1 VNGLE
6 AGIVGRD
13 RDVLLP
19 FYVDTLGFEII
30 DRLEFPDGFLVK
42 LRRDGAR
49 VKIFFPTASPSAP
62 AAVDPYWAVAGWRYA
77 ALLFDDRDALQFVV
91 TRVGRS
97 DGHVVMAPRQHRPNA
112 EAGLIADPEGNV
124 WELLWEG

>member
-6 AGIVGRD
+6 AGIVGRE

-19 FYVDTLGFEII
+19 FYVDILGFEII

-49 VKIFFPTASPSAP
+49 VKIFFPTASPSP
-62 AAVDPYWAVAGWRYA
+62 PPAVDPYWAVAGWRYA
-77 ALLFDDRDALQFVV
+77 ALLFDDHDAMHTVV
-91 TRVGRS
+91 ARVDASNGR
-97 DGHVVMAPRQHRPNA
+97 VVMAPQQHRPGA
-112 EAGLIADPEGNV
+112 EAGLVADPEGNV
-124 WELLWEG
+124 WELLWEA